1 MSEIVKGKSIVIQ
14 DINALGFR
22 VYSGSV
28 TQIGTNAPISST
40 LQNTLNCIITWEY
53 VSPGVYKGTSTGA
66 FPVGRTL
73 IYLGSNRGAGTTT
86 IITTTTQTVND
97 FLIECND
104 GDGVIE
110 DLPIRI
116 EVYPSVVLPTP
127 TPSVTRTPTVTPTST
142 VTPTVTPT
150 ETPTPTVTPTNTVTP
165 TVTPTETP
173 TPTVTPTVTP
183 TPTTP

>member
-1 MSEIVKGKSIVIQ
+1 MTAITKGKSIVIQ
-14 DINALGFR
+14 DIAAIGYR
-22 VYSGSV
+22 VYSASV
-28 TQIGTNAPISST
+28 TQVGTNAPTASI
-40 LQNTLNCIITWEY
+40 LQNTLNCNIAWAY
-53 VSPGVYKGTSTGA
+53 VSTGVYKGTSTGA

-104 GDGVIE
+104 GDGIIV

-165 TVTPTETP
+165 TVTPTVTSTSTP
-173 TPTVTPTVTP
+173 TPTPV
-183 TPTTP
+183 

>member
-1 MSEIVKGKSIVIQ
+1 MSEIVKGKSVVIQ

-28 TQIGTNAPISST
+28 TQIGTNAPIAST

-53 VSPGVYKGTSTGA
+53 VLPGVYKGVSNGA

-104 GDGVIE
+104 GDGII
-110 DLPIRI
+110 DSLPIRI

-127 TPSVTRTPTVTPTST
+127 TPSVTRTPTVTPTVTATST
-142 VTPTVTPT
+142 ATPTVTPT
-150 ETPTPTVTPTNTVTP
+150 ITSTSTP
-165 TVTPTETP
+165 
-173 TPTVTPTVTP
+173 TPTVTP

>member
-1 MSEIVKGKSIVIQ
+1 MTAITKGKSIVIQ
-14 DINALGFR
+14 DIAAIGYR
-22 VYSGSV
+22 VYSASV
-28 TQIGTNAPISST
+28 TQVGTNAPTASI
-40 LQNTLNCIITWEY
+40 LQNTLNCNITWTY
-53 VSPGVYKGTSTGA
+53 ISVGVYKGVSNGA

-104 GDGVIE
+104 GDGIIE

-127 TPSVTRTPTVTPTST
+127 TPSVTRTPTVTPTVTATST

-150 ETPTPTVTPTNTVTP
+150 VTSTSTPTPTVTPTP
-165 TVTPTETP
+165 TNP
-173 TPTVTPTVTP
+173 
-183 TPTTP
+183 